1 MADNG
6 KLKLQPVDV
15 YGKRLKEKVDV
26 FLRHTRRSQN
36 LVFKSHD
43 ASKTISGLFTAVE
56 GPYQISVDPPSYQRV
71 TFFQNIKTSGV
82 TEVPVT
88 FPVDASKVVSVNF
101 PKYATLSKELRTV
114 LSNSSNVFGFEHKT
128 GSELYDAISVD
139 DIKLAGLLNIAC
151 KTLAT
156 VFAGGAN
163 VLSLVKELRIVRG
176 DRFFAFVERGLREE
190 TMNSL
195 SSGLFHKVSG
205 SLHKLPPEFEDFV
218 PTDPSLKPADPG
230 FEPADSF
237 KTNDRYGNLQL
248 TFFRKGNEFV
258 ADIDIDDAAGI
269 EHVFQVLRNHF
280 TGKPTHPYN
289 IHEILVA
296 HQQLDPR
303 YTFNV

>member
-15 YGKRLKEKVDV
+15 YGKRLREKEDV
-26 FLRHTRRSQN
+26 FLRHTRRSQS

-43 ASKTISGLFTAVE
+43 ASKNITGLFTSVE
-56 GPYQISVDPPSYQRV
+56 GPYQVSVDPPSYHRV
-71 TFFQNIKTSGV
+71 TFFQNIRTSGV

-88 FPVDASKVVSVNF
+88 FPVDASKVVGVNF

-128 GSELYDAISVD
+128 GPELYDAIAVD
-139 DIKLAGLLNIAC
+139 DIKLAGVLNIAC

-176 DRFFAFVERGLREE
+176 DRFFAFVDRGLREE
-190 TMNSL
+190 TVNSVN
-195 SSGLFHKVSG
+195 SGLFHKASG
-205 SLHKLPPEFEDFV
+205 SLHKLPPEFEDFE
-218 PTDPSLKPADPG
+218 PTDPNPSPPDPG

-248 TFFRKGNEFV
+248 TFFRRGNEFV